1 MSRAVDRYAR
11 ALFGLA
17 EKKRLLAPVLLDLEN
32 FQKLLSQNALL
43 TRVIS
48 SPIVHQEELQAVME
62 ELIQRLKMQDLSK
75 KFLAVLIGAR
85 RVKSLKG
92 IIQAYSRLLQT
103 LENKQE
109 VLVTSADSMPAKI
122 ESLLRKVLENK
133 LGKKVEIRFLID
145 RGLLGGFKIETGSY
159 LLDFSIDAHL
169 TQLKTQLQG

>member
-17 EKKRLLAPVLLDLEN
+17 EKKRLLEPVLSDLEN

-48 SPIVHQEELQAVME
+48 SPIVHQDELQAVME

-75 KFLAVLIGAR
+75 KFLALLIGAR

-145 RGLLGGFKIETGSY
+145 RALLGGFKIETGSY

-169 TQLKTQLQG
+169 TQLKTQMQG